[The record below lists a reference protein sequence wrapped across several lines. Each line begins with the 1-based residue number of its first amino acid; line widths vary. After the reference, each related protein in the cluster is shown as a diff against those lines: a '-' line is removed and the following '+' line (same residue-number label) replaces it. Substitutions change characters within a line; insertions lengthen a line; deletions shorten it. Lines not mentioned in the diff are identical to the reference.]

1 MSSTLATT
9 AGAVAPDADALVHRA
24 DLMLCL
30 AQAFLPP
37 PAEWSVC
44 DWGQPL
50 VEDLSEL
57 GQELTLDVSSVSTA
71 VAEAYCRWVEDAR
84 AQTGSADAWLVEY
97 ARLFLVPPV
106 PVALNTSAYLEGAL
120 AGSSTQMIA
129 SCYGV
134 AGFEPSGRLHDLP
147 DHVAMQLEFL
157 GKLYERAARGDAD
170 ALGMAEEFVDEFL
183 SAWIGPLCQ
192 ACQVAAGRFPAAR
205 VYHQLALLLKLAI
218 DR

>member
-1 MSSTLATT
+1 MSPALATT
-9 AGAVAPDADALVHRA
+9 AGAVTPDADALVHRA

-50 VEDLSEL
+50 VEDLREL
-57 GQELTLDVSSVSTA
+57 GQALALDVSSVCTA
-71 VAEAYCRWVEDAR
+71 VVDAYRLWVEHATPER
-84 AQTGSADAWLVEY
+84 TADVWLVEY

-134 AGFEPSGRLHDLP
+134 AGFEPSGHLHDLP

-170 ALGMAEEFVDEFL
+170 ALGMAEEFIEEFL
-183 SAWIGPLCQ
+183 VAWIGPLCQ
-192 ACQVAAGRFPAAR
+192 ACQVAAGRAPSAQ
-205 VYHQLALLLKLAI
+205 VYYELAVLLKHAVG
-218 DR
+218 R